1 MRRLIA
7 RVARAC
13 GWKTSYTITFMWFT
27 PGNSA
32 YCTMTADIRP
42 WLRSGDMAELNEMM
56 RATARDHG
64 SDATQNI
71 INITRLGA

>member
-13 GWKTSYTITFMWFT
+13 GWKTSYIITYTWPT
-27 PGNSA
+27 GRDWA
-32 YCTMTADIRP
+32 YCTMTVDIRP
-42 WLRSGDMAELNEMM
+42 WLRAGDKAELDEMM
-56 RATARDHG
+56 RAMAREHG
-64 SDATQNI
+64 SDATPNI

>member
-13 GWKTSYTITFMWFT
+13 GWKTSYSITYVWSVGSSYAHCTQTI
-27 PGNSA
+27 
-32 YCTMTADIRP
+32 DVRP
-42 WLRSGDMAELNEMM
+42 WLRDGDISELNEMM
-56 RATARDHG
+56 RAKARECG
-64 SDATQNI
+64 YDATPNI